1 MSTATRTYRGRAV
14 DELIPQIQRELGTE
28 AIIVR
33 RREGLTGGFLGFF
46 QRPFVEIEAMP
57 GTPRI
62 DLYDEDQGLPPSFLE
77 PERLAAPMPAP
88 SAAPPSLA
96 PPAATIPPP
105 PPRPAP
111 SSFAPAARAYEQPSV
126 QAPPLAPPP
135 PPAAPG
141 PYVTAHLAA
150 LARAGSRPPLVE
162 RPPRQAP
169 PRVDFHE
176 LIPREQPRS
185 YTPPPSESDYRAP
198 ASAPAVPA
206 SPPRQYERRTVAAG
220 SHSRARAGVEK
231 NLRRLGISEELAAEL
246 IDSAGAH
253 VLPLAPRIGLAQAVR
268 ATIAQRIP
276 VAPALPTKG
285 AAIVL
290 IGAGG
295 AGKTTCCAALLGAY
309 RSSSTLPAS
318 YATIARP
325 EEGDLEMILTPN
337 VMKPTPAASPRALR
351 ALRKARAEGIA
362 VIDTPRVSPADR
374 SRIREIASLLAELG
388 PERIVVA
395 LPATLSAASAAQLL
409 EALEPIGANALALTH
424 ADETDQ
430 IGVAIEAACKF
441 DLAPEFMLERA
452 RSGGWRISR
461 VDPTSLAAKL
471 LP

>member
-62 DLYDEDQGLPPSFLE
+62 DLYDEDQGLPQSFLE
-77 PERLAAPMPAP
+77 PERLAPPMPAA

-111 SSFAPAARAYEQPSV
+111 SSFAPAARAYEQPPV

-150 LARAGSRPPLVE
+150 LARAGSRPPVVE
-162 RPPRQAP
+162 RPLRQAP

-176 LIPREQPRS
+176 LIPRDLARS
-185 YTPPPSESDYRAP
+185 HTAPPPESEYRAP
-198 ASAPAVPA
+198 APAPA
-206 SPPRQYERRTVAAG
+206 PRQYERRTVAAG
-220 SHSRARAGVEK
+220 SQSRARAGVEK

-295 AGKTTCCAALLGAY
+295 AGKTSCCAALLGAY

-351 ALRKARAEGIA
+351 ALRKARVEGVA

-374 SRIREIASLLAELG
+374 SGIREIASLLAELG